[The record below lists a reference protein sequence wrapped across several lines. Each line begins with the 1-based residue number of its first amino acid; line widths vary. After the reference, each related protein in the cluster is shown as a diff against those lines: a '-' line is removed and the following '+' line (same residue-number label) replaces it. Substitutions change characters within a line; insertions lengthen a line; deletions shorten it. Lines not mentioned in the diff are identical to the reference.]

1 MRLNRFYALILIA
14 FFTLQAHA
22 QPYYQKGTQLVHA
35 TGTLSAESW
44 GNQMTNLSFSATSG
58 SSLFF
63 TPKTALG
70 FEAGYRWAPLTMTV
84 QTTFRA
90 QRLLLGSSTNRHA
103 LIGEVHGR
111 LKENNNRT
119 LSGTNFGSKVAGWG
133 AGVQYTYWLSAG
145 AGVYVWPQLTRT
157 NGGPS
162 GLKQW
167 EFILPIGLQWSWQ
180 HKL

>member
-1 MRLNRFYALILIA
+1 MRLNRFYALIFIA
-14 FFTLQAHA
+14 FFTLQTKA
-22 QPYYQKGTQLVHA
+22 QPYYQKGTQMVHA
-35 TGTLSAESW
+35 TGGLSAESW
-44 GNQMTNLSFSATSG
+44 ANQMTNMTFSSTCG

-70 FEAGYRWAPLTMTV
+70 FEAGYRWTPLTSTV
-84 QTTFRA
+84 QTTYRA
-90 QRLLLGSSTNRHA
+90 QRLLLGSSTKNYS
-103 LIGEVHGR
+103 LIGEVHTR

-119 LSGTNFGSKVAGWG
+119 LTGATFGSKVIGWG
-133 AGVQYTYWLSAG
+133 AGAQFTFWLSARTG
-145 AGVYVWPQLTRT
+145 IYVWPQVTRT

-167 EFILPIGLQWSWQ
+167 EFILPVGLQWSWQ